1 MSKAPSGA
9 PSPIAAPPV
18 CPTCQA
24 ALSGRY
30 CSRCG
35 EQRLDLHALTVRHFL
50 SHSLLHEITHID
62 GKVPGTLK
70 YLLFRPGF
78 LTNEYFAGRRKPYIN
93 PIRLLL
99 IALVLFA
106 LLAPSNVTTSL
117 WLGKVRLAMLPPG
130 PTTTKTIQETIERLD
145 LFGLLATELARVRR
159 ATDVE
164 SKDATEKFHHE
175 LKTYG
180 TALSFGNVLL
190 VALLLFALLHRR
202 RPYLVE
208 HVVFSLHLAAF
219 VLLFTIPVGLLSV
232 PLYHAAPT
240 LVLLVLFVAL
250 FVELGYLYVAIRRF
264 YFREPARFLKLRV
277 AGTVLTVFLGNSV
290 FLTLVYLIGA
300 AVALARL

>member
-1 MSKAPSGA
+1 MAESTAGTAP
-9 PSPIAAPPV
+9 PLIAAPPV

-35 EQRLDLHALTVRHFL
+35 EQRLESHAL
-50 SHSLLHEITHID
+50 LHDITHID

-70 YLLFRPGF
+70 CLLFRPEF
-78 LTNEYFAGRRKPYIN
+78 LTNEYFAGWRKPYIN
-93 PIRLLL
+93 PMRLLL

-130 PTTTKTIQETIERLD
+130 PTTTKTIEETIERLD
-145 LFGLLATELARVRR
+145 LFGLLAAELARVRKV
-159 ATDVE
+159 TDVE
-164 SKDATEKFHHE
+164 SKDAIERFHHE

-190 VALLLFALLHRR
+190 VSL
-202 RPYLVE
+202 
-208 HVVFSLHLAAF
+208 SLHLAAF
-219 VLLFTIPVGLLSV
+219 VLLFTIPVGLFAV
-232 PLYHAAPT
+232 PLYGGSPT
-240 LVLLVLFVAL
+240 LVLVLLFVAL
-250 FVELGYLYVAIRRF
+250 CVELGYLYIAIRRF
-264 YFREPARFLKLRV
+264 YFRKPARFLKLRV
-277 AGTVLTVFLGNSV
+277 AGTVLAVFLGNSV